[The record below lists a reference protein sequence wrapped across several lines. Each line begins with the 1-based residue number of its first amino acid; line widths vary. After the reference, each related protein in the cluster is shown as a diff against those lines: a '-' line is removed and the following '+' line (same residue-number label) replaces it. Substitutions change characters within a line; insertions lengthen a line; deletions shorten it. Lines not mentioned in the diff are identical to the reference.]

1 MSKKAIDPRDLQ
13 LGRSNVKDNKELI
26 DFYSK
31 LEAKSTTAFWKRA
44 NDIEPW
50 EPVTRYVPTIWRYSE
65 LRDLV
70 LQSAELVTPEEA
82 GRRVI
87 VLMNNS
93 DAGRDNTACVGWLFS
108 GLQVMKPGEITPAHM
123 HTASAQRF
131 IMEEIGRAH
140 V

>member
-82 GRRVI
+82 SSGVTSSADCRTKSLNSEYLQI
-87 VLMNNS
+87 VGTYLVTGSQGSMS
-93 DAGRDNTACVGWLFS
+93 LARFQKAVVDF
-108 GLQVMKPGEITPAHM
+108 
-123 HTASAQRF
+123 ASSLL
-131 IMEEIGRAH
+131 
-140 V
+140 

>member
-50 EPVTRYVPTIWRYSE
+50 EP
-65 LRDLV
+65 
-70 LQSAELVTPEEA
+70 A
-82 GRRVI
+82 GSQGSMSLARFQKAV
-87 VLMNNS
+87 V
-93 DAGRDNTACVGWLFS
+93 DF
-108 GLQVMKPGEITPAHM
+108 
-123 HTASAQRF
+123 ASSLL
-131 IMEEIGRAH
+131 
-140 V
+140 

>member
-70 LQSAELVTPEEA
+70 LQYDDDGNETLEIDEFVALFHDNFYGDIDEEEEDEEA
-82 GRRVI
+82 KYGPR
-87 VLMNNS
+87 
-93 DAGRDNTACVGWLFS
+93 
-108 GLQVMKPGEITPAHM
+108 K
-123 HTASAQRF
+123 
-131 IMEEIGRAH
+131 
-140 V
+140 